1 MIDQIKYH
9 SKTHEET
16 ESDILT
22 SITGFEEYELVLY
35 NDDVNTFEHVINC
48 LIKYCQ
54 HDVYQA
60 EQCAW
65 IVHTKGKCVI
75 KSGEYS
81 LLEPICTAL
90 SDQGL
95 SAQIELL

>member
-1 MIDQIKYH
+1 MLNTKSNPKEVQD
-9 SKTHEET
+9 SDVLTHLAKVA
-16 ESDILT
+16 D
-22 SITGFEEYELVLY
+22 YELVLY
-35 NDDVNTFEHVINC
+35 NDDYNTFEHVINC
-48 LIKYCQ
+48 LVKYCD
-54 HDVYQA
+54 HDIYQA

-81 LLEPICTAL
+81 SLEPICTAL

-95 SAQIELL
+95 SAQIELI